1 MVSAARALRMEK
13 QLMPDLIAES
23 LELKREILEADP
35 DKRLGYE
42 APLGKLI
49 ASMQDKDIP
58 VPAEIRDLHEELV
71 NETIESQFDNMPV

>member
-1 MVSAARALRMEK
+1 MS
-13 QLMPDLIAES
+13 DLIDQS
-23 LELKREILEADP
+23 LKLKREILESDP

-49 ASMQDKDIP
+49 ASMQEQDIP

-71 NETIESQFDNMPV
+71 NEMIESQFDNMPV

>member
-1 MVSAARALRMEK
+1 MS
-13 QLMPDLIAES
+13 DLIDQS
-23 LELKREILEADP
+23 LKLKREILEADP

-49 ASMQDKDIP
+49 ASMQDQDIP

-71 NETIESQFDNMPV
+71 NEMIESQFDNMPV